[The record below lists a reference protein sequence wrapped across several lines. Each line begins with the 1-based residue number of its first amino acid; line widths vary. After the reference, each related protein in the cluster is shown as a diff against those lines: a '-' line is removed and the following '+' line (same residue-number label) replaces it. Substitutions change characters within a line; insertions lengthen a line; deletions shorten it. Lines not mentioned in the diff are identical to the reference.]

1 MIDNRKNNETVASS
15 SVISSFHLE
24 AKRSVRGMSLL
35 LAGII
40 GIRDFSEER
49 IELMSHGGRVIIGGK
64 RLYANVYENNNIEV
78 LGKVEE
84 IVFRYGKN

>member
-1 MIDNRKNNETVASS
+1 MIDKRNNKNDGNGSL
-15 SVISSFHLE
+15 INSFLLE
-24 AKRSVRGMSLL
+24 AKRNARGMSLL

-49 IELMSHGGRVIIGGK
+49 IELLSHGCRVIIAGK